1 MRTLAAFVLVLP
13 VFTLATAAVTPPG
26 QRPSRPQLAG
36 SWELNPEK
44 SRTEQRE
51 GISRGYP
58 GGMGRGPG
66 GPGGRG
72 FPGRGGGEP
81 PSEEFPDLSRNGG
94 DRGMRELLRPKPH
107 LEIAQTDSSVSITD
121 DAGWERDLLPD
132 GRKVREELS
141 QGGPA
146 EVQSE
151 WKGEKLVSLR
161 KLDQGAEVK
170 ETFALDKKTGEL
182 VVELEVKSK
191 RMPRPMA
198 MKRVYEKAE

>member
-13 VFTLATAAVTPPG
+13 VFTLATAAVTPPA
-26 QRPSRPQLAG
+26 QKPSRPHLAG

-44 SRTEQRE
+44 SQTQQRE
-51 GISRGYP
+51 GIARGYP
-58 GGMGRGPG
+58 GGMGRGPR
-66 GPGGRG
+66 GPGGG
-72 FPGRGGGEP
+72 SFPGRGGGEP

-191 RMPRPMA
+191 RMPRPIEMR
-198 MKRVYEKAE
+198 RVYEKTE